1 MEARLVRH
9 HMIVVWSLH
18 SMSSPLTGLE
28 PSLVWEYF
36 DQIRMIPR
44 PSKHEEKILAWLMEW
59 ATEKGFET
67 RQDAVGNL
75 VMQVPATGGHD
86 SAETVVLQG
95 HVDMVPEKNRDV
107 EHDFMTDPIQLEKDG
122 DWIIAQDTTL
132 GSDNGV
138 GVAMAMA
145 AATDPEC
152 VHPPLELLF
161 TVDEETWLTGASGLE
176 GDLLESRRLIN
187 LDTEEDGALYIG
199 CAGGQDLHI
208 LFPIERVT
216 CERPETVQVA
226 VRGLRGGHSG
236 VDIHENRANAVKV
249 LARIVSE
256 AVNGGVA
263 LDLVSIDGGSKQNAI
278 PREAFAE
285 LCLEEGGREKLQ
297 SIADD
302 LKPEFEGEF
311 GRIDPDLAIEISDAE
326 VSDQAFSAG
335 LTARLL
341 GALMAVPHGVMA
353 MSRDVPGLV
362 ESSNNLAVV
371 KVADQNIE
379 IITSTRSS
387 VMPALRSGTAQIRSV
402 FELAGAKVEE
412 HGGYPGWPPDPES
425 HLLKV
430 AKEVFN
436 ELFGREPKITAIHAG
451 LECGIIGEKIPGIDM
466 ISLGP
471 EIRSPHAPGEKVQIS
486 SVQSTWDLLKAY
498 LKALAG

>member
-1 MEARLVRH
+1 
-9 HMIVVWSLH
+9 
-18 SMSSPLTGLE
+18 MSSPLEGLE
-28 PSLVWEYF
+28 PNLVWQYF

-44 PSKHEEKILAWLMEW
+44 PSKHEEKILAWLNDW
-59 ATEKGFET
+59 ASEKGFET

-75 VMQVPATGGHD
+75 VMKVPATEGYDG
-86 SAETVVLQG
+86 AETVVLQG

-107 EHDFMTDPIQLEKDG
+107 DHDFMTDPIQLEKDG
-122 DWIIAQDTTL
+122 DWIIARETTL

-161 TVDEETWLTGASGLE
+161 TVDEETGLTGANGLE
-176 GDLLESRRLIN
+176 GDILEGRQLIN
-187 LDTEEDGALYIG
+187 LDTEEDGAFYIG
-199 CAGGQDLHI
+199 CAGGQDLHM
-208 LFPIERVT
+208 LFPIERAT
-216 CERPETVQVA
+216 SELPETVHLA

-236 VDIHENRANAVKV
+236 VDIHENRANAVKL
-249 LARIVSE
+249 LARILSE
-256 AVNGGVA
+256 ALNGGVA
-263 LDLVSIDGGSKQNAI
+263 FDLVAIEGGSKHNAI

-285 LCLEEGGREKLQ
+285 LRLEAGGREKLQ
-297 SIADD
+297 SIADA
-302 LKPEFEGEF
+302 LKTEFDGEF
-311 GRIDPDLAIEISDAE
+311 GRIDPDLSVEISEAD
-326 VSDQAFSAG
+326 VSDQAFSSG

-371 KVADQNIE
+371 KVSDQNIE
-379 IITSTRSS
+379 ITTSTRSS
-387 VMPALRSGTAQIRSV
+387 VMPALRSGIAQVRSV
-402 FELAGAKVEE
+402 FELAGATVES
-412 HGGYPGWPPDPES
+412 HGGYPGWAPDPDS

-430 AKEVFN
+430 GQETFKS
-436 ELFGREPKITAIHAG
+436 LFGREPKVTAIHAG

-486 SVQSTWDLLKAY
+486 SVQNTWELLKAY